1 MWKDVHGAADGFLSF
16 IHFNAR
22 DQRNN
27 IEEGVCFFYTQIKK
41 SYQCKADKC
50 FLVACLLFPYQFVL

>member
-1 MWKDVHGAADGFLSF
+1 MWKDVHGAAEGFLSF

-27 IEEGVCFFYTQIKK
+27 IEEGVCFFILKLRKVISVKQTN
-41 SYQCKADKC
+41 A
-50 FLVACLLFPYQFVL
+50 F